1 MLLKLCALLM
11 ISYGGN
17 ANVCKVLVGNPEG
30 GDHLEFL
37 HVDGMIY

>member
-11 ISYGGN
+11 ISCGEN
-17 ANVCKVLVGNPEG
+17 ANVHKVLVGKPKE
-30 GDHLEFL
+30 GDHLEVL